1 MIMDS
6 KCDTKEMNVERDRL
20 SSLPDN
26 LIHKILAFVSMKH
39 VVETSLLSSRWRF
52 MWTSMPYLNF
62 SSDDF
67 ASLPQFSEA
76 VAHVLSRRDGQIEVE
91 SLVLSLN
98 GKVSR
103 GFAKRVLNYAFSHNV
118 QRMTIRCL
126 VEEKIEFPLSLFR
139 SRSLKHLTLIGSVD
153 RSVASTTWE
162 LPALT
167 TLHLG
172 HVTLYCGNDEDEDDD
187 DDDDNINIIA
197 KCPNLKTLT
206 LDGCKITGS
215 NGLSICHPRLSN
227 LTLENGDWAWDLVH
241 VVAPHLKKITI
252 VNCDWVHLSAPSLTS
267 FIYRRGYSL
276 EFSAGSL
283 PSLEEVDL
291 CIRKP
296 RKTEAH
302 TIFGLLQK
310 FHGIKCLTINLEA
323 LEVVSSSVELI
334 SNQPS
339 PFANLKKLNIYPVN
353 IQAEANAVVSNEV
366 KNYLLG
372 RSPSAS
378 FTMVTREEIKANDT
392 TLADH
397 LMAELRVILDRDKA
411 NINWDH
417 LKRGKS
423 LVENYWEDLEMHS
436 RHEKTKICDFIS
448 KLKRIESLLTKLPTS
463 NRAKMQSVFDGLCA
477 DAKFV
482 MKKVDLTNTHE
493 RLLSVCSDEL
503 AKALQWSSKQV

>member
-1 MIMDS
+1 
-6 KCDTKEMNVERDRL
+6 MNAEPDRL

-76 VAHVLSRRDGQIEVE
+76 VAHVLSRRDAQIEVE
-91 SLVLSLN
+91 SLVLSLH

-103 GFAKRVLNYAFSHNV
+103 EFAKRVLNYAFSHNV
-118 QRMTIRCL
+118 QRMAIRCL
-126 VEEKIEFPLSLFR
+126 IEEKIEFPLSLFR
-139 SRSLKHLTLIGSVD
+139 SRSLTHLTLIGSVD
-153 RSVASTTWE
+153 CSIASTTWE

-172 HVTLYCGNDEDEDDD
+172 YVTLYCGNDEDDDEDDD
-187 DDDDNINIIA
+187 DNNIIA
-197 KCPNLKTLT
+197 KCPNLKNLT
-206 LDGCKITGS
+206 LDGCKITGP

-227 LTLENGDWAWDLVH
+227 LTLENGDWALDSVH
-241 VVAPHLKKITI
+241 VVAPHLKNLSI
-252 VNCDWVHLSAPSLTS
+252 VNCDWVHLSAPDLTS

-276 EFSAGSL
+276 EFSTDSL

-291 CIRKP
+291 CIRQP
-296 RKTEAH
+296 RETEAH
-302 TIFGLLQK
+302 TIIGLLQK
-310 FHGIKCLTINLEA
+310 FHGVKCLTINLET

-339 PFANLKKLNIYPVN
+339 LFANLRKLNIYPVN
-353 IQAEANAVVSNEV
+353 MQAEPKAAVSNEV

-378 FTMVTREEIKANDT
+378 FTLVTREEIKANDT
-392 TLADH
+392 TLAHH
-397 LMAELRVILDRDKA
+397 LMAELRVMLDWDKA

-417 LKRGKS
+417 MKRGKS
-423 LVENYWEDLEMHS
+423 LVENYWEDMEMHS
-436 RHEKTKICDFIS
+436 RHEKTKIRDIIS
-448 KLKRIESLLTKLPTS
+448 KLQRIESLLTKLPTS
-463 NRAKMQSVFDGLCA
+463 NRAEMQSVVDGLCA

-482 MKKVDLTNTHE
+482 MKKVDLTNTHGS
-493 RLLSVCSDEL
+493 LLSVCSGEL
-503 AKALQWSSKQV
+503 AKALQWSVI